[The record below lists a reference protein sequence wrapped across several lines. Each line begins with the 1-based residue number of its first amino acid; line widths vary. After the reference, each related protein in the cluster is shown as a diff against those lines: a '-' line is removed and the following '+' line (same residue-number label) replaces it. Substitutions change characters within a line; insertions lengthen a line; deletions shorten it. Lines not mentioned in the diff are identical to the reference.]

1 MYFDSFSGFPLFIA
15 DEISGLNFSSGNNG
29 EFRIEKVSNNW
40 TIKTNVSLDFETVS
54 IFILLLMIVIITQ
67 KKFKT
72 INVYACLLEKERG
85 SEKTKE
91 RDDCQIL
98 DSSLKN

>member
-1 MYFDSFSGFPLFIA
+1 MILFSGFPLFIA

-54 IFILLLMIVIITQ
+54 IFILLLMIVIITK

-72 INVYACLLEKERG
+72 INIYACLLEKERG
-85 SEKTKE
+85 SKKKE
-91 RDDCQIL
+91 REMTAKFLIL
-98 DSSLKN
+98 H